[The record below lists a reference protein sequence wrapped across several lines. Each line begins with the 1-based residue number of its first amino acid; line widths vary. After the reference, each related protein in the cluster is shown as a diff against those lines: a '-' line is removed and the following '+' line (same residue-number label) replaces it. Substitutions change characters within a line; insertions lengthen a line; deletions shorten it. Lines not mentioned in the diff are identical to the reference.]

1 MAEAELWWE
10 PGTKTAY
17 HALTFGFLIG
27 ELVRRATGQP
37 ISRVLRRNA
46 RRSGWSAAVQPSAHQ
61 GDHRPG
67 ADRRRRTVRESSDLD
82 AGTAARP
89 TRIVGA
95 TSSDKLRHAG
105 DGWQRGLGGYRQ
117 WRELR
122 ADQEPVR
129 AERSRGCRRDRQP
142 GGRYYCSVVTA
153 CERTADPPRPSGRG
167 G

>member
-1 MAEAELWWE
+1 MSTALAEAGLWWE

-37 ISRVLRRNA
+37 ISRLLRRNA
-46 RRSGWSAAVQPSAHQ
+46 RRSGWSAAVQPSAD
-61 GDHRPG
+61 G
-67 ADRRRRTVRESSDLD
+67 RRRTVRESSDLD

-95 TSSDKLRHAG
+95 RSSDKLRHAG

-122 ADQEPVR
+122 
-129 AERSRGCRRDRQP
+129 G
-142 GGRYYCSVVTA
+142 
-153 CERTADPPRPSGRG
+153 
-167 G
+167 